1 MKNVRFYYSPA
12 LRQATHSVLI
22 NPRTGEVTAT
32 GYLKNPKDFPRL
44 TICGVFDPE
53 KGILSFGVACCS
65 PQDQFVKAIGRK
77 IAEERARNNPS
88 KRIILMDDELSDVT
102 ELFVSHAA
110 LISAQVLGV

>member
-44 TICGVFDPE
+44 TICGVFDSE
-53 KGILSFGVACCS
+53 NGVLSFGVACCA
-65 PQDQFVKAIGRK
+65 PQDQFVKRTGRA
-77 IAEERARNNPS
+77 IAEDRARNNPY
-88 KRIILMDDELSDVT
+88 KKIILMEDELSDLT

-110 LISAQVLGV
+110 LISAQLLGV